1 MKSFAA
7 ETKMRFPYLVG
18 NREIAK
24 QYGVVM
30 LPTIYLINKDKNVVK
45 KYIGY
50 QTYSVLEKD
59 VKALK

>member
-1 MKSFAA
+1 
-7 ETKMRFPYLVG
+7 VG